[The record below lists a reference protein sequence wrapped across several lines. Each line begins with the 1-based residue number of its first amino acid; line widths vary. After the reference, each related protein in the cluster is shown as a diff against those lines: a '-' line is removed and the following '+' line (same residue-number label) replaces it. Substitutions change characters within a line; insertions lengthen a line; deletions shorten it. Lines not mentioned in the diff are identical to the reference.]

1 MRFTAVVL
9 LLAPFLVAAIAEPAP
24 EAATMPMLADQL
36 EAREAIPEPVAEPAS
51 EAVPANPLVRRK
63 CTYNGCKCQKLPQ
76 GQYCGNCVLIS
87 DGTYAVTY
95 KRVNNHIFECNPQGG
110 CCDYGYAT
118 DCGGLNARCR

>member
-1 MRFTAVVL
+1 MRFAALL
-9 LLAPFLVAAIAEPAP
+9 LLAFLLVAAAAEPAP
-24 EAATMPMLADQL
+24 DAATVPMVADQV
-36 EAREAIPEPVAEPAS
+36 EAREAAPEAAP
-51 EAVPANPLVRRK
+51 EAVPETAPAVKLVRRK

-76 GQYCGNCVLIS
+76 GQYCGNCVLIK

>member
-1 MRFTAVVL
+1 MHIAAFL
-9 LLAPFLVAAIAEPAP
+9 LFASLLGATIAEPTP
-24 EAATMPMLADQL
+24 GAATFPIVADQV
-36 EAREAIPEPVAEPAS
+36 EAREAIPKAAPAAE
-51 EAVPANPLVRRK
+51 LVRRK

-76 GQYCGNCVLIS
+76 GQYCGNCVLIKG
-87 DGTYAVTY
+87 GTYAVTQ